1 MRKKNLILLTS
12 ITGLLLTITPSQALA
27 QESTTPTTS
36 QSQTDNDK
44 KEDNKDDDIRLAS
57 EDKCHWNN
65 EVPVPE
71 NKYLK
76 LLYDY
81 SMKFWDKSEF
91 DITNSKV
98 NREVE
103 PLKKLVD
110 DGKMSEKEAQYR
122 SEIIQDALSKKDF
135 SSNLH
140 FEIQDPIDPERLKEL
155 VDETYDNPDNA
166 DEIVQEIIDSYSLK
180 EYFNY
185 IQEYIDPDH
194 HAIYADPELRNKYQK
209 EFDELDKTIDYD
221 KDQNNVWNKTEN
233 FKVTKKLDK
242 YSSDEEQIQRFI
254 DLYYW
259 LDFFQEKYDSNIPT
273 QSRYDYT
280 SLLTKDIPDLYNI
293 IKEKGLDNDDFY
305 EEAKNYLKDNH
316 LFDQS
321 LSIFLQD
328 EYDIIWHSKIS
339 AKASDYTL
347 LKLEQLLYNP
357 DIEIPYNV
365 TCDDE
370 ESPGDEETPGED
382 NDTTTKPDT
391 PEDKTTPTTK
401 TTSKKDK
408 PSNKTSTK
416 SSDKSTISTTTT
428 TNEDKEEESISTPTP
443 TTEPNQPTIPNQV
456 NTPNNPLTPNQE
468 FTPVNNSKP
477 GTFTS
482 GVSSSVDG
490 EEVSEGGKVDT
501 GSPTTSILNKIRTI
515 F

>member
-12 ITGLLLTITPSQALA
+12 ITGLLLTLTPSQALA
-27 QESTTPTTS
+27 QESTTPSTS

-44 KEDNKDDDIRLAS
+44 KENNKDDNIRLAS

-65 EVPVPE
+65 EIPVPE
-71 NKYLK
+71 NKLLK

-122 SEIIQDALSKKDF
+122 AEIIHDSLSKQQL
-135 SSNLH
+135 SSELH
-140 FEIQDPIDPERLKEL
+140 FNIQDPIDPESLKEL
-155 VDETYDNPDNA
+155 VDETYDNPDNS
-166 DEIVQEIIDSYSLK
+166 DEIVQEIINDYSLK

-185 IQEYIDPDH
+185 IQEYLNPDH
-194 HAIYADPELRNKYQK
+194 HAIYADPELRSKYQK

-221 KDQNNVWNKTEN
+221 KDQNNVWDNTDN

-242 YSSDEEQIQRFI
+242 YSSVEEQIQRFI

-259 LDFFQEKYDSNIPT
+259 LDFFQEKDDSNIPT

-280 SLLTKDIPDLYNI
+280 SLLTKDIPELYNI
-293 IKEKGLDNDDFY
+293 IKEKGLDNDKFY
-305 EEAKNYLKDNH
+305 EEVKNYLKDNH
-316 LFDQS
+316 MFDYS
-321 LSIFLQD
+321 LSIFLED
-328 EYDIIWHSKIS
+328 EYDITWHSKIS
-339 AKASDYTL
+339 AKSPYYVL
-347 LKLEQLLYNP
+347 MKLERLLYNP

-370 ESPGDEETPGED
+370 ETPGED
-382 NDTTTKPDT
+382 ANTPTSPETPGDKDTTT
-391 PEDKTTPTTK
+391 PTIK
-401 TTSKKDK
+401 TTSKQDK

-416 SSDKSTISTTTT
+416 SNDKSTITTTPNNENREDITTPTNPEESTT
-428 TNEDKEEESISTPTP
+428 
-443 TTEPNQPTIPNQV
+443 PNQV
-456 NTPNNPLTPNQE
+456 KTPGKVNTPSNPNTPNQG
-468 FTPVNNSKP
+468 FTPVKNTNP
-477 GTFTS
+477 GTFNG
-482 GVSSSVDG
+482 GVSSSVER
-490 EEVSEGGKVDT
+490 EEISEGSKVDT

>member
-12 ITGLLLTITPSQALA
+12 ITGLLLTLTPSQALA

-242 YSSDEEQIQRFI
+242 YSSDEEQIQRLI

-259 LDFFQEKYDSNIPT
+259 LDFFQEKDDSNIPT

-280 SLLTKDIPDLYNI
+280 SLLAKDIPDLYNI
-293 IKEKGLDNDDFY
+293 IKEKGLDNDKFY

-321 LSIFLQD
+321 LSIFLLD
-328 EYDIIWHSKIS
+328 KYDIRWHSKLS

-347 LKLEQLLYNP
+347 LKLQQLLYNP

-370 ESPGDEETPGED
+370 ENPEEDTDTPTNPETPG
-382 NDTTTKPDT
+382 
-391 PEDKTTPTTK
+391 DKDTTPTTK
-401 TTSKKDK
+401 ITSKQDN
-408 PSNKTSTK
+408 PSTKTSTRT
-416 SSDKSTISTTTT
+416 SDKSTISTTTT
-428 TNEDKEEESISTPTP
+428 TNEDKEEEIISTPTP
-443 TTEPNQPTIPNQV
+443 TTSNQPTIPNQV

-477 GTFTS
+477 GTFNG
-482 GVSSSVDG
+482 GVSSSVEG
-490 EEVSEGGKVDT
+490 EEISDGGKVDT
-501 GSPTTSILNKIRTI
+501 GSPTTSLLNKIRTI